1 MSVCSV
7 SYNFPPGFLWG
18 LSLPED
24 FVKDRGNNPLLYQLR
39 ESSVRSV
46 SITLDWAD
54 FEPLKNNYEES
65 LIESTRSL
73 LSRIRTQNM
82 ESIVIL
88 NTAVIPQWQNLEH
101 GNKKDYFIAE
111 KFNFVTHLANAFVPY
126 TGYFGLCC
134 SESAYTSDREMKAE
148 IENQNA
154 VRKYIRSLSE
164 SKKVGTI
171 LLSSSFGKN
180 SGRIR
185 GLFQAIRGNPLKDSE
200 ADFLGI
206 STDETAYEGI
216 QNIFGE
222 DRKPLLMLSD
232 RLNLT
237 PPQERTNA
245 LVDKIYDLWQFYQ
258 KGWPVQGYF
267 SDLDVNGDPE
277 TAGFFSEIIKQNAL
291 GLSSGDPRLP
301 EKWIRFLKD

>member
-24 FVKDRGNNPLLYQLR
+24 FVKDRGNIPLLYQLR
-39 ESSVRSV
+39 ENSVRIVSV
-46 SITLDWAD
+46 TLDWAD

-88 NTAVIPQWQNLEH
+88 NTAVIPQWQNLEQ

-126 TGYFGLCC
+126 TGYLCC

-154 VRKYIRSLSE
+154 IRKYIRSLSE
-164 SKKVGTI
+164 SIKVGMI
-171 LLSSSFGKN
+171 LLSPSFGKN

-185 GLFQAIRGNPLKDSE
+185 GLFQSIRRNPLKDSE

-206 STDETAYEGI
+206 STDETAYAGI

-232 RLNLT
+232 RLNLI

-291 GLSSGDPRLP
+291 GLSSDDPRLP

>member
-1 MSVCSV
+1 MNVCSV

-18 LSLPED
+18 LSMPED
-24 FVKDRGNNPLLYQLR
+24 FVKDRGNIPLLYQLR
-39 ESSVRSV
+39 ESSIRSV
-46 SITLDWAD
+46 SIRLDWAD

-82 ESIVIL
+82 ESIVMI
-88 NTAVIPQWQNLEH
+88 NTAAIPQWQNLEH
-101 GNKKDYFIAE
+101 GNKKDFFIAE

-134 SESAYTSDREMKAE
+134 SESAYSSDREMKAE
-148 IENQNA
+148 IDNQNA
-154 VRKYIRSLSE
+154 IRKYIRSLSE
-164 SKKVGTI
+164 SIKVGMI
-171 LLSSSFGKN
+171 LLSPAFGKN
-180 SGRIR
+180 SSRIR
-185 GLFQAIRGNPLKDSE
+185 GLFQSIHRNPLKDSE

-206 STDETAYEGI
+206 STDETAYAGI

-222 DRKPLLMLSD
+222 DRKPLLILSD
-232 RLNLT
+232 RLNLI
-237 PPQERTNA
+237 PPQERTDA
-245 LVDKIYDLWQFYQ
+245 LVDKIYGLWQFYQ

-277 TAGFFSEIIKQNAL
+277 TRGFFSETIKENAL
-291 GLSSGDPRLP
+291 GLSSDDTRLS

>member
-7 SYNFPPGFLWG
+7 SYNFPSGFLWG

-24 FVKDRGNNPLLYQLR
+24 FVKDRGNIPLLYQLR
-39 ESSVRSV
+39 DHSVRSV

-82 ESIVIL
+82 ESIVII
-88 NTAVIPQWQNLEH
+88 NTAVIPQWQNLEQ

-134 SESAYTSDREMKAE
+134 SESAYTSEREMKAE
-148 IENQNA
+148 TENQNA
-154 VRKYIRSLSE
+154 IRKYIRSISE
-164 SKKVGTI
+164 SIKVGMI
-171 LLSSSFGKN
+171 LLSPSFGKN

-185 GLFQAIRGNPLKDSE
+185 GLFQSMRKNPLKDSE

-206 STDETAYEGI
+206 STDETAYAGI
-216 QNIFGE
+216 QSIFGE

-232 RLNLT
+232 RLNLI

-258 KGWPVQGYF
+258 KGWPVRGYF
-267 SDLDVNGDPE
+267 SDLDVNGDAE
-277 TAGFFSEIIKQNAL
+277 TAGFFSEVIKQNAL
-291 GLSSGDPRLP
+291 GLSSDDTRLS

>member
-24 FVKDRGNNPLLYQLR
+24 FVKDRGNIPLLYQLR
-39 ESSVRSV
+39 ESSIRSI

-88 NTAVIPQWQNLEH
+88 NTAVPPQWQNLEH
-101 GNKKDYFIAE
+101 SDKKDYFIAE

-154 VRKYIRSLSE
+154 IRKYIRSLSE
-164 SKKVGTI
+164 SKKVGLI
-171 LLSSSFGKN
+171 LLSPSFGKN

-185 GLFQAIRGNPLKDSE
+185 GLFQSIRRNPLKDSE

-206 STDETAYEGI
+206 STDETAYAGI

-232 RLNLT
+232 RLNLI

-267 SDLDVNGDPE
+267 SDFDINGDPE
-277 TAGFFSEIIKQNAL
+277 TRGFFAETIKENAL
-291 GLSSGDPRLP
+291 GLSSDDPRLSD
-301 EKWIRFLKD
+301 KWIRFLKD